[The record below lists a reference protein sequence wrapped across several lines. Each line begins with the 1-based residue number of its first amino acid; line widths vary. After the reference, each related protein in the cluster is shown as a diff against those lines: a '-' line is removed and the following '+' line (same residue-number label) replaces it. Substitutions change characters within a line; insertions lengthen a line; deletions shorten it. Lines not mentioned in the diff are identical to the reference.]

1 MPRYKFTYLAFSFT
15 LLITFFSIIP
25 LQIKIEGGYNFLN
38 LDKAIHFLIYFTY
51 TVLIFISL
59 EKEFL
64 IKSSKLLSI
73 FISFIVGFSLELI
86 QGFFLSQSMLSRH
99 VEHKRCPFLT
109 QKVFVDLSISFLQI
123 KHLNIGDIQ

>member
-1 MPRYKFTYLAFSFT
+1 MPRYKFTYLAISFT

-25 LQIKIEGGYNFLN
+25 LQFKIAVDNNFLN

-51 TVLIFISL
+51 SILIFISL
-59 EKEFL
+59 EKELL

-86 QGFFLSQSMLSRH
+86 QGFFLDHRSFEILDLFSN
-99 VEHKRCPFLT
+99 CAGILT
-109 QKVFVDLSISFLQI
+109 FALVSKTIKKVVA
-123 KHLNIGDIQ
+123 

>member
-15 LLITFFSIIP
+15 ILIIFFSIIP
-25 LQIKIEGGYNFLN
+25 LQTKIEGGHNLLN
-38 LDKAIHFLIYFTY
+38 LDKAIHFSIYFIY

-73 FISFIVGFSLELI
+73 YISFIVGFSLELI
-86 QGFFLSQSMLSRH
+86 QGFFLAHRSFEILDLFSN
-99 VEHKRCPFLT
+99 CAGILT
-109 QKVFVDLSISFLQI
+109 FALVSKTIKKVVA
-123 KHLNIGDIQ
+123 

>member
-25 LQIKIEGGYNFLN
+25 LQIKIEGGHNFLN

-73 FISFIVGFSLELI
+73 FFSFLVGFSLELI
-86 QGFFLSQSMLSRH
+86 QGFFLDHRSFEILDLFSNCAGISTFALVS
-99 VEHKRCPFLT
+99 KT
-109 QKVFVDLSISFLQI
+109 IKKVIA
-123 KHLNIGDIQ
+123 